1 MLNKT
6 IAILAVVIL
15 VASIAVISSNAS
27 AFDTSR
33 PGQKGEC
40 PFVKSG
46 AGMGLSMEDK
56 MSLMIEKLGLPEDA
70 TMEDIH
76 AAMKEKTAAIK
87 EEWLSAVREK
97 LGLPEDASLE
107 DVKAALQEWKE
118 ENKDLAGSFKMHKKA
133 GMHW

>member
-6 IAILAVVIL
+6 IAILAAVIL

-27 AFDTSR
+27 AFDTSK
-33 PGQKGEC
+33 PGLKGDC
-40 PFVKSG
+40 PFKSG
-46 AGMGLSMEDK
+46 AGFESSMEDK

-70 TMEDIH
+70 TMEDVK
-76 AAMKEKTAAIK
+76 AAMKEKIAATK
-87 EEWLSAVREK
+87 EEWMSAVREK

-118 ENKDLAGSFKMHKKA
+118 ENKDLAGGFKMHKKTC
-133 GMHW
+133 MHW